1 MGISIYSK
9 NKSIDLGCSGFQRLR
24 RTISERCPKDIM
36 EHYALLLDDLYYLT
50 YHPKDAEQYDARTEK
65 LYEKYKGT
73 PYRKIINF
81 LYAPDTDAKFGYGTA
96 KSLLKVIG
104 NYDDEIVY
112 GYAGWGKDA
121 ARFKNFKELL
131 NDAYETKRDWGWY

>member
-1 MGISIYSK
+1 
-9 NKSIDLGCSGFQRLR
+9 
-24 RTISERCPKDIM
+24 
-36 EHYALLLDDLYYLT
+36 
-50 YHPKDAEQYDARTEK
+50 
-65 LYEKYKGT
+65 
-73 PYRKIINF
+73 
-81 LYAPDTDAKFGYGTA
+81 
-96 KSLLKVIG
+96 VIG